1 MAVRIRLTRRG
12 GKKKAFFRVVVVDSR
27 MPRDGR
33 FIEIVGRYN
42 PRTEPSFIEID
53 KEKTLKWLAHGAKP
67 SGAVQ
72 KLLKITNVLTEFEA
86 NREKYIKQF
95 T

>member
-12 GKKKAFFRVVVVDSR
+12 GKKKPFFRVVVVDSR

-42 PRTEPSFIEID
+42 PRSEPSLIEID
-53 KEKTLKWLAHGAKP
+53 KEKTLKWLALGAKP
-67 SGAVQ
+67 SQAVQ
-72 KLLKITNVLTEFEA
+72 KLLKITDVLTEFQA
-86 NREKYIKQF
+86 NKEKYIKQF